1 MFLHMDRCRAALR
14 ARLAEPHRAHHGQS
28 HIDSMLRGMQAL
40 PALSH
45 PAAMELA
52 IWYHDAILDPAARDN
67 EERSAALLRADLSGL
82 VHPQVIGIAAEMIR
96 LTAGHALPPDL
107 PPDWPDNWRE
117 DVALFL
123 DLDLAILGAPQPEY
137 DAYER
142 GIAAEYEPV
151 HGRDAY
157 RAGRAAFL
165 RGLLARPRLFL
176 TDRFHGALDRAARDN
191 ITRALASEGPAPP

>member
-1 MFLHMDRCRAALR
+1 MFLHLDRCRAALR
-14 ARLAEPHRAHHGQS
+14 ARLAEPHRAYHGQS

-40 PALSH
+40 PAPSH

-52 IWYHDAILDPAARDN
+52 IWYHDAVYDPAARDN
-67 EERSAALLRADLSGL
+67 EARSATLLRADLSGL
-82 VHPQVIGIAAEMIR
+82 VHPQVIGMAAEMIR

-107 PPDWPDNWRE
+107 PGNWQG

-123 DLDLAILGAPQPEY
+123 DLDLAILGAPAPEY
-137 DAYER
+137 DDYER

-176 TDRFHGALDRAARDN
+176 TDRFHEALDLAARDN
-191 ITRALASEGPAPP
+191 ITRTLASQSPAPP

>member
-1 MFLHMDRCRAALR
+1 MFHHLNRCRAALR
-14 ARLAEPHRAHHGQS
+14 ERLAEPHRVYHGQS

-45 PAAMELA
+45 PDAMELA
-52 IWYHDAILDPAARDN
+52 IWYHDAIYDPAARDN

-107 PPDWPDNWRE
+107 PENWRE
-117 DVALFL
+117 DVTLFL
-123 DLDLAILGAPQPEY
+123 DLDLAVLGAPPAEY
-137 DAYER
+137 DVYER
-142 GIAAEYEPV
+142 GIAAEFEPV

-157 RAGRAAFL
+157 RNGRAAFL

-176 TDRFHGALDRAARDN
+176 TDRFHEALDRTARGN
-191 ITRALASEGPAPP
+191 IARALALQAPDPA